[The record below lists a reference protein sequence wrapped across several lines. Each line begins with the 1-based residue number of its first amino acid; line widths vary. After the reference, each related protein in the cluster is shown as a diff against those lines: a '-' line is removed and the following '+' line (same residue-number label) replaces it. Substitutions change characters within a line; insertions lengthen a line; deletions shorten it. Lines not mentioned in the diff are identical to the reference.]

1 MYALQKKGL
10 IRKGNAEGEYVATM
24 LGIKATEFDQLT
36 ITPRKWDGKWRLF
49 MFDIPES
56 IKTSR
61 VSLSRKVLEMG
72 MKSFQ
77 KSVFISPY
85 PCEDELRKAVRFLRV
100 EKYIRLVIASE
111 ISDEDRF
118 KKMFGL

>member
-1 MYALQKKGL
+1 
-10 IRKGNAEGEYVATM
+10 M